1 MAAPT
6 CTLVNNGRY
15 TTRDLL
21 VRYLPC
27 GVAANH
33 VQKIYIHEDVASGN
47 FKLVVN
53 GNLTTAITF
62 SSTAATLV
70 SSINAALDAL
80 PNLAAGAIVASA
92 SVSEEI
98 TLTAIANAWYT
109 IQVVEDAL
117 TGNTSDSDDIYTEVT
132 TQGSTWYTLSSQISK
147 FSFEVTVDFVD
158 MTAISE
164 YEGTEEPVKE
174 NMTFSLSIF
183 DADEGWKP
191 AVRAGYSGLMAVY
204 PRGNF
209 PGRKYFQFIAVFDK
223 ASTDM
228 PDHEKV
234 TVDMSGKRQGAM
246 VVDFDRV
253 IA

>member
-1 MAAPT
+1 MSAPT

-21 VRYLPC
+21 VKYLPC
-27 GVAANH
+27 GVEAAH
-33 VQKIYIHEDVASGN
+33 IQKLYFHDDVAAGT

-53 GNLTTAITF
+53 GNITAAITF
-62 SSTAATLV
+62 SATAATLI

-80 PNLAAGAIVASA
+80 PNLAAGAIVASGA
-92 SVSEEI
+92 DVAAI
-98 TLTAIANAWYT
+98 TLTANTMVWYT
-109 IQVVEDAL
+109 IQIADDAL
-117 TGNTSDSDDIYTEVT
+117 TGNSSDEPNLTTEVT

-158 MTAISE
+158 MTGISE

-174 NMTFSLSIF
+174 NMTFSMSIF
-183 DADEGWKP
+183 DADEAWKP

-209 PGRKYFQFIAVFDK
+209 PGRKYFQFIAVYDK
-223 ASTDM
+223 AATDM

-234 TVDMSGKRQGAM
+234 TVDLSGKRQGAM